1 MTTLLNILLL
11 VAVALS
17 ITGVVNRTRA
27 RLAGRRGPRF
37 TQHLHN
43 TALLLRKGA
52 VYSTTT
58 SALFRTAPALY
69 LAAAVTALLFIPV
82 GDLPPVVSF
91 PGDLVCFIYL
101 LALSR
106 AALILAAMDTGSSF
120 EGMGASREA
129 LYGALVE
136 PALLL
141 TTATLALMTGH
152 TSFAAIFSAAT
163 PVEVRFTIIL
173 LLLGYLLTKIFIVEQ
188 GRIPVDDPRTHLELT
203 MIHEVMCLDYGG
215 IDLAFIQIAGWLK
228 GAALA
233 VLAWRHAAAGRRAA
247 LVVGRTAG
255 RAAAGPGRRRR
266 RIDAGAQQTLAQR
279 NLSAH
284 HRRTRRADL
293 LHGDAAAPQYRY
305 PMILALVLLY
315 VVSLVYISITERFRS
330 YASLVGLQGWLL
342 LAIALVRL
350 QQIEIWS
357 LLFVVAETLLFKAIV
372 VPAILFAVIR
382 RTKINRIAASGT
394 SQFNSLV
401 LSLAALVASISVT
414 YCIAEETINLV
425 FFGVALYALLSGLIL
440 IVVRTRIFSHMVG
453 FLVIENGVFLFSMA
467 VGVEMPSMIEIAIM
481 LDILISILMLGLFLT
496 KIGARFR
503 IGDTDLLT
511 NVKD

>member
-1 MTTLLNILLL
+1 
-11 VAVALS
+11 
-17 ITGVVNRTRA
+17 
-27 RLAGRRGPRF
+27 
-37 TQHLHN
+37 
-43 TALLLRKGA
+43 
-52 VYSTTT
+52 
-58 SALFRTAPALY
+58 
-69 LAAAVTALLFIPV
+69 
-82 GDLPPVVSF
+82 
-91 PGDLVCFIYL
+91 
-101 LALSR
+101 
-106 AALILAAMDTGSSF
+106 
-120 EGMGASREA
+120 
-129 LYGALVE
+129 
-136 PALLL
+136 
-141 TTATLALMTGH
+141 
-152 TSFAAIFSAAT
+152 
-163 PVEVRFTIIL
+163 
-173 LLLGYLLTKIFIVEQ
+173 
-188 GRIPVDDPRTHLELT
+188 
-203 MIHEVMCLDYGG
+203 
-215 IDLAFIQIAGWLK
+215 
-228 GAALA
+228 
-233 VLAWRHAAAGRRAA
+233 
-247 LVVGRTAG
+247 
-255 RAAAGPGRRRR
+255 
-266 RIDAGAQQTLAQR
+266 
-279 NLSAH
+279 
-284 HRRTRRADL
+284 
-293 LHGDAAAPQYRY
+293 
-305 PMILALVLLY
+305 MILALVLLY

-440 IVVRTRIFSHMVG
+440 IVVRMVG

>member
-1 MTTLLNILLL
+1 
-11 VAVALS
+11 
-17 ITGVVNRTRA
+17 
-27 RLAGRRGPRF
+27 
-37 TQHLHN
+37 
-43 TALLLRKGA
+43 
-52 VYSTTT
+52 
-58 SALFRTAPALY
+58 
-69 LAAAVTALLFIPV
+69 
-82 GDLPPVVSF
+82 
-91 PGDLVCFIYL
+91 
-101 LALSR
+101 
-106 AALILAAMDTGSSF
+106 
-120 EGMGASREA
+120 
-129 LYGALVE
+129 
-136 PALLL
+136 
-141 TTATLALMTGH
+141 
-152 TSFAAIFSAAT
+152 
-163 PVEVRFTIIL
+163 
-173 LLLGYLLTKIFIVEQ
+173 
-188 GRIPVDDPRTHLELT
+188 
-203 MIHEVMCLDYGG
+203 
-215 IDLAFIQIAGWLK
+215 
-228 GAALA
+228 
-233 VLAWRHAAAGRRAA
+233 
-247 LVVGRTAG
+247 
-255 RAAAGPGRRRR
+255 
-266 RIDAGAQQTLAQR
+266 
-279 NLSAH
+279 
-284 HRRTRRADL
+284 
-293 LHGDAAAPQYRY
+293 
-305 PMILALVLLY
+305 MILALVLLY

-401 LSLAALVASISVT
+401 LSVT

>member
-1 MTTLLNILLL
+1 
-11 VAVALS
+11 
-17 ITGVVNRTRA
+17 
-27 RLAGRRGPRF
+27 
-37 TQHLHN
+37 
-43 TALLLRKGA
+43 
-52 VYSTTT
+52 
-58 SALFRTAPALY
+58 
-69 LAAAVTALLFIPV
+69 
-82 GDLPPVVSF
+82 
-91 PGDLVCFIYL
+91 
-101 LALSR
+101 
-106 AALILAAMDTGSSF
+106 
-120 EGMGASREA
+120 
-129 LYGALVE
+129 
-136 PALLL
+136 
-141 TTATLALMTGH
+141 
-152 TSFAAIFSAAT
+152 
-163 PVEVRFTIIL
+163 
-173 LLLGYLLTKIFIVEQ
+173 
-188 GRIPVDDPRTHLELT
+188 
-203 MIHEVMCLDYGG
+203 
-215 IDLAFIQIAGWLK
+215 
-228 GAALA
+228 
-233 VLAWRHAAAGRRAA
+233 
-247 LVVGRTAG
+247 
-255 RAAAGPGRRRR
+255 
-266 RIDAGAQQTLAQR
+266 
-279 NLSAH
+279 
-284 HRRTRRADL
+284 
-293 LHGDAAAPQYRY
+293 
-305 PMILALVLLY
+305 MILALVLLY

-425 FFGVALYALLSGLIL
+425 L

>member
-1 MTTLLNILLL
+1 
-11 VAVALS
+11 
-17 ITGVVNRTRA
+17 
-27 RLAGRRGPRF
+27 
-37 TQHLHN
+37 
-43 TALLLRKGA
+43 
-52 VYSTTT
+52 
-58 SALFRTAPALY
+58 
-69 LAAAVTALLFIPV
+69 
-82 GDLPPVVSF
+82 
-91 PGDLVCFIYL
+91 
-101 LALSR
+101 
-106 AALILAAMDTGSSF
+106 
-120 EGMGASREA
+120 
-129 LYGALVE
+129 
-136 PALLL
+136 
-141 TTATLALMTGH
+141 
-152 TSFAAIFSAAT
+152 
-163 PVEVRFTIIL
+163 
-173 LLLGYLLTKIFIVEQ
+173 
-188 GRIPVDDPRTHLELT
+188 
-203 MIHEVMCLDYGG
+203 
-215 IDLAFIQIAGWLK
+215 
-228 GAALA
+228 
-233 VLAWRHAAAGRRAA
+233 
-247 LVVGRTAG
+247 
-255 RAAAGPGRRRR
+255 
-266 RIDAGAQQTLAQR
+266 
-279 NLSAH
+279 
-284 HRRTRRADL
+284 
-293 LHGDAAAPQYRY
+293 
-305 PMILALVLLY
+305 MILALVLLY

-440 IVVRTRIFSHMVG
+440 IVVRTRIFSH
-453 FLVIENGVFLFSMA
+453 IENGVFLFSMA

>member
-1 MTTLLNILLL
+1 
-11 VAVALS
+11 
-17 ITGVVNRTRA
+17 
-27 RLAGRRGPRF
+27 
-37 TQHLHN
+37 
-43 TALLLRKGA
+43 
-52 VYSTTT
+52 
-58 SALFRTAPALY
+58 
-69 LAAAVTALLFIPV
+69 
-82 GDLPPVVSF
+82 
-91 PGDLVCFIYL
+91 
-101 LALSR
+101 
-106 AALILAAMDTGSSF
+106 
-120 EGMGASREA
+120 
-129 LYGALVE
+129 
-136 PALLL
+136 
-141 TTATLALMTGH
+141 
-152 TSFAAIFSAAT
+152 
-163 PVEVRFTIIL
+163 
-173 LLLGYLLTKIFIVEQ
+173 
-188 GRIPVDDPRTHLELT
+188 
-203 MIHEVMCLDYGG
+203 
-215 IDLAFIQIAGWLK
+215 
-228 GAALA
+228 
-233 VLAWRHAAAGRRAA
+233 
-247 LVVGRTAG
+247 
-255 RAAAGPGRRRR
+255 
-266 RIDAGAQQTLAQR
+266 
-279 NLSAH
+279 
-284 HRRTRRADL
+284 
-293 LHGDAAAPQYRY
+293 
-305 PMILALVLLY
+305 MILALVLLY

-401 LSLAALVASISVT
+401 LSLAAL
-414 YCIAEETINLV
+414 AEETINLV